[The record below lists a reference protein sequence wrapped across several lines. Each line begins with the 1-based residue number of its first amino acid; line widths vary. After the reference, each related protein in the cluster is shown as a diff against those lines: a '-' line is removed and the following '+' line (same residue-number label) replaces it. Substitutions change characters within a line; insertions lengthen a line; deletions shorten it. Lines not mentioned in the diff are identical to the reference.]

1 MHCKNSVKVGNLK
14 KKIEDQNKINVKLRK
29 INSDLEEEAQLIEEE
44 NEDWMK
50 RCEEFKELYGNV
62 VSQLQNINHKVEELV
77 KEVKLF
83 ED

>member
-1 MHCKNSVKVGNLK
+1 M
-14 KKIEDQNKINVKLRK
+14 
-29 INSDLEEEAQLIEEE
+29 EEEAQLIEEE

>member
-1 MHCKNSVKVGNLK
+1 M
-14 KKIEDQNKINVKLRK
+14 KINKKLRK